1 MPLNICHEQA
11 FRALMLTM
19 TTWSRRIAL
28 VLLTAAAAASCRTA
42 PVKGVK
48 IAGGAEPVP
57 APPPPIVQPGA
68 PGEPSRVIDAAKA
81 SDLSQVQY
89 IGADI
94 KFMQGM
100 IGHHA
105 QALEMVELLKTRSG
119 SGDLK
124 KLALRIELS
133 QDDEIKM
140 MQSWLATRGQQV
152 PDRNAMHAHGAT
164 LMPGM
169 LTPDEMKQLADAKGA
184 EFDRLFLEGMIKHH
198 GGALTM
204 VAELLAS
211 PGAAQESEVFAFVSD
226 VEADQ
231 RMEIDRMG
239 AMLANIKERQR

>member
-1 MPLNICHEQA
+1 M
-11 FRALMLTM
+11 
-19 TTWSRRIAL
+19 
-28 VLLTAAAAASCRTA
+28 VAASVACRTTSATA
-42 PVKGVK
+42 P
-48 IAGGAEPVP
+48 AGTPA
-57 APPPPIVQPGA
+57 APPAQNGAPPIVQPGA
-68 PGEPSRVIDAAKA
+68 PGEASHVISAAA
-81 SDLSQVQY
+81 ATDLSKVEY
-89 IGADI
+89 TGADI

-105 QALEMVELLKTRSG
+105 QALEMVELLKTRSA
-119 SGDLK
+119 SDDMK

-140 MQSWLATRGQQV
+140 MQHWLESRGQQV
-152 PDRNAMHAHGAT
+152 PNRMAMHMHGAM

-169 LTPDEMKQLADAKGA
+169 LTPDEMQRLQQAKGA
-184 EFDRLFLEGMIKHH
+184 DFDRLFLEGMIKHH

-204 VAELLAS
+204 VKELLDT

-239 AMLANIKERQR
+239 AMLGMMKERQ

>member
-1 MPLNICHEQA
+1 VYSWQDLKRN
-11 FRALMLTM
+11 ALLATGLFFL
-19 TTWSRRIAL
+19 I
-28 VLLTAAAAASCRTA
+28 AAAVSCRTGHGGRRAGAASAA
-42 PVKGVK
+42 PQD
-48 IAGGAEPVP
+48 A
-57 APPPPIVQPGA
+57 PPIVQPGA
-68 PGEPSRVIDAAKA
+68 PGQESHVISPAAA
-81 SDLSQVQY
+81 SDLSQVEY
-89 IGADI
+89 TGADI

-105 QALEMVELLKTRSG
+105 QALEMVQLLKTRSRSDG
-119 SGDLK
+119 MK

-140 MQSWLATRGQQV
+140 MQHWLQARGQQA
-152 PDRNAMHAHGAT
+152 PDRNAMHVHGAT

-169 LTPDEMKQLADAKGA
+169 LTPDEMKRLEDAMGA
-184 EFDRLFLEGMIKHH
+184 EFDRLFLQGMIKHH

-204 VAELLAS
+204 VKDLLDT

-239 AMLANIKERQR
+239 ALLSAMKEQRQ